1 MDGYNENLKGF
12 FINSGFTNAFFF
24 LQYAE
29 ASLFF
34 NKKKKGLQVSTRK
47 YDILNII

>member
-34 NKKKKGLQVSTRK
+34 NKKKRK
-47 YDILNII
+47 VCKYPLGNMIF